1 MGLETGT
8 YISDLNTS
16 NPASSDGKSAGDDHI
31 RLIKS
36 TVKATFPNVAGAVTP
51 THTELNYVAGVTS
64 AVQTQINTKGAIA
77 GQVWTGTHDYTTATA
92 INVPAPTTG
101 SNAVTKTYA
110 DNLSF
115 ATALPAQTGNSGKV
129 ITTNGTAAS
138 WSAIGTALQTIR
150 VNSAG
155 TGLEG
160 VTESLYDKHEF
171 WMEM

>member
-8 YISDLNTS
+8 YISDLVST
-16 NPASSDGKSAGDDHI
+16 NPASGDGKSAGDDHL

-36 TVKATFPNVAGAVTP
+36 TVKATFPNITGAVTP
-51 THTELNYVAGVTS
+51 THTELNYSVGVTS
-64 AVQTQINTKGAIA
+64 AIQTQINTKGAIT
-77 GQVWTGTHDYTTATA
+77 GQAWTGTHDYTGATA
-92 INVPAPTTG
+92 INVPAPSSG

-115 ATALPAQTGNSGKV
+115 TTVLPAQTGNSGKV

-138 WSAIGTALQTIR
+138 WSAIGTALQAIR